1 MQLHSSCFLVSP
13 GWSSSSHLQPSS
25 QSCSHD
31 PPLPYRPLGGPLCIA
46 PSLPMPYS
54 ADSSHLSY
62 ATLCSLLLCLT
73 FRLCVN
79 FNTVVRK
86 SSPGRGLPFSFPLKD
101 NSLWAACCLST
112 ACKQLLQIFL
122 PHFIVV
128 HS

>member
-13 GWSSSSHLQPSS
+13 GWSFSSHLQPSS
-25 QSCSHD
+25 QSCSHE

-73 FRLCVN
+73 SRLCVN

-86 SSPGRGLPFSFPLKD
+86 LSPGRGLPFSFPL
-101 NSLWAACCLST
+101 SRITVYGLPVVYC
-112 ACKQLLQIFL
+112 LQIVASNISTPFYRC
-122 PHFIVV
+122 
-128 HS
+128 S